1 MGLWS
6 SKVRDVRVSLS
17 LAFSEGAGAAQNAEY
32 RCCYCVFYLA
42 RAFMLT
48 FTRAALLWRAGT
60 VLVRLQEG
68 RGVVVRFAFAGVAAA
83 SDRAARAAPAEHAA
97 CAVRAVCDVRAAAQ
111 RVRLSVKDGV
121 MATRVALKAMSA
133 AHVCYVVSAGVLREY
148 AQYLRARRAPCA
160 STLWRQRRSPL
171 LPTFLPWPHQ
181 NSRA

>member
-1 MGLWS
+1 
-6 SKVRDVRVSLS
+6 V
-17 LAFSEGAGAAQNAEY
+17 
-32 RCCYCVFYLA
+32 
-42 RAFMLT
+42 
-48 FTRAALLWRAGT
+48 
-60 VLVRLQEG
+60 
-68 RGVVVRFAFAGVAAA
+68 
-83 SDRAARAAPAEHAA
+83 RAARAVRAEHAA

-121 MATRVALKAMSA
+121 MATRVAVKAMRA
-133 AHVCYVVSAGVLREY
+133 AHVCYAVVVSGVLRK

>member
-1 MGLWS
+1 MPPQN
-6 SKVRDVRVSLS
+6 VSTN
-17 LAFSEGAGAAQNAEY
+17 G
-32 RCCYCVFYLA
+32 CYCVLYLA

-60 VLVRLQEG
+60 VLMRLQEG
-68 RGVVVRFAFAGVAAA
+68 RGVVVRFAVAEVAEP
-83 SDRAARAAPAEHAA
+83 SYRAAPAEHAVYA
-97 CAVRAVCDVRAAAQ
+97 EHAACDVRAAAQ

-121 MATRVALKAMSA
+121 MATRVAVKATRA